1 MELTST
7 LTSNKSRYQRVTL
20 VQRTGFTNRRE
31 LHKPTNEL
39 TKDPQDLLRQGK
51 WIWTHNSEA
60 YAAEN
65 FDKAR
70 AHLESGTPFQST
82 NLPVG
87 HQYHD
92 WTLKAEVEKEK
103 LGIVVPD
110 LKLNG
115 DWSVV

>member
-1 MELTST
+1 M
-7 LTSNKSRYQRVTL
+7 
-20 VQRTGFTNRRE
+20 
-31 LHKPTNEL
+31 
-39 TKDPQDLLRQGK
+39 
-51 WIWTHNSEA
+51 WTHHSEA

-70 AHLESGTPFQST
+70 AHLESGTPFQNT

-87 HQYHD
+87 HQYED
-92 WTLKAEVEKEK
+92 WTLEEEIEKEK